1 MECQTIL
8 ENNHENFTPNI
19 VLLKEQKYKSQP
31 WYITNITWQN
41 YHGYRVLFIHFQGS
55 EETRL
60 VSVNCYMCTRT
71 HACTDTHAQTHM
83 HSCRHTCT
91 DTHTH
96 RHLSAH
102 TDAYTNAQTHTDARA
117 YTHRCTLR
125 SKWGKSPT
133 RNQSPIPFAFCK
145 IRLTAFFSQLYRQKS
160 DKNVSV
166 LISVTQK

>member
-71 HACTDTHAQTHM
+71 HACRRTHAQTHM

-96 RHLSAH
+96 TDTWVHTQMHTQMRRHIQTLAH
-102 TDAYTNAQTHTDARA
+102 THTDAHWEASEESHRHGIRA
-117 YTHRCTLR
+117 QYPLHSARFDWLHSFHNCTGR
-125 SKWGKSPT
+125 
-133 RNQSPIPFAFCK
+133 R
-145 IRLTAFFSQLYRQKS
+145 
-160 DKNVSV
+160 
-166 LISVTQK
+166 VTKM